1 MASIFTKIIDG
12 ELPGRF
18 VWQDERVVAFLT
30 VAPLKPGHTLVVP
43 REEIDHWIDL
53 APSLNQR
60 MAHVAQ
66 CIGKAVQAGFD
77 PVKVGTI
84 VLGLEVPH
92 VHIHVVPIWSP
103 TDLDFGNADHRA
115 KDADLDAAAETI
127 RSELR
132 KLGHAE
138 VSE

>member
-1 MASIFTKIIDG
+1 MRAIVSVRMGTPILPPTPVSVFLLEHMGGASYDPCRRRRK
-12 ELPGRF
+12 
-18 VWQDERVVAFLT
+18 
-30 VAPLKPGHTLVVP
+30 LK
-43 REEIDHWIDL
+43 R
-53 APSLNQR
+53 A
-60 MAHVAQ
+60 
-66 CIGKAVQAGFD
+66 
-77 PVKVGTI
+77 
-84 VLGLEVPH
+84 
-92 VHIHVVPIWSP
+92 HIHVVPIWSP